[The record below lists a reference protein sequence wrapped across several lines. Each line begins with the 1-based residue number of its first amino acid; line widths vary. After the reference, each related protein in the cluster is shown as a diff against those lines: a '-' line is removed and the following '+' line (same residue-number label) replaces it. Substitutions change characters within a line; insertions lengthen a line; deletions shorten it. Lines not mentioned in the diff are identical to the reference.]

1 MDWECPACTLRN
13 NARAAE
19 CIVCG
24 EAKPSGAPSGAPAPD
39 PPIGAEA
46 PSVGPSARSAV
57 ARDELHA
64 GVVDTAR
71 ALADPARLAMS
82 NDEIA
87 RVLDVDARALEAALA
102 YETFA
107 PRAAAFQRSRSGGA
121 DAAAAAAARP
131 ARASAGL
138 ARADSDLGAEVVA
151 RLARMGFER
160 AAIVDA
166 MRSLGDGADVDRVV
180 AVLVA
185 APPPPPPAPSGSP
198 SAPPSSSCAN
208 GACSP
213 S

>member
-24 EAKPSGAPSGAPAPD
+24 EAKRRARRRRAGARPADRRRGRERRP
-39 PPIGAEA
+39 
-46 PSVGPSARSAV
+46 ARGAV

-87 RVLDVDARALEAALA
+87 RVLGVDARALEAALA
-102 YETFA
+102 HETFA

-121 DAAAAAAARP
+121 DAAAAAARAPR
-131 ARASAGL
+131 ARA
-138 ARADSDLGAEVVA
+138 
-151 RLARMGFER
+151 
-160 AAIVDA
+160 
-166 MRSLGDGADVDRVV
+166 
-180 AVLVA
+180 
-185 APPPPPPAPSGSP
+185 
-198 SAPPSSSCAN
+198 
-208 GACSP
+208 
-213 S
+213 